1 MFKNSSPWKC
11 KSRDKEVNAKNYGP
25 TMHGFTPVSTILWK
39 MVRFFIINIYYIFN
53 SSKKKLSRLKSGN
66 WFGQIILNASSKEN
80 GTGQYPVWMTQKPR
94 KGDFRGLKSHK
105 FLEGACHWTP
115 LARSLHLVQETSQY
129 LFKFFLDLC
138 LHTNLFT
145 LYE

>member
-53 SSKKKLSRLKSGN
+53 SSKKKNFPGWNLGIGLDK
-66 WFGQIILNASSKEN
+66 LNASSKEN
-80 GTGQYPVWMTQKPR
+80 GTGQYPVWAEWLRNPG
-94 KGDFRGLKSHK
+94 KG
-105 FLEGACHWTP
+105 
-115 LARSLHLVQETSQY
+115 
-129 LFKFFLDLC
+129 
-138 LHTNLFT
+138 T
-145 LYE
+145 LGG

>member
-1 MFKNSSPWKC
+1 
-11 KSRDKEVNAKNYGP
+11 
-25 TMHGFTPVSTILWK
+25 MHGLTPVSTILWK

-53 SSKKKLSRLKSGN
+53 SSKKKTFQVEI
-66 WFGQIILNASSKEN
+66 WEMVWTNASSKEN

-94 KGDFRGLKSHK
+94 KWDFRELKSHK
-105 FLEGACHWTP
+105 FLEGAMP
-115 LARSLHLVQETSQY
+115 LDPPRSLHLVYETSQY